1 MLIIGSLFQA
11 NFTRMT
17 GYLFKKT
24 MYTHCGQLLGSRCT
38 QCYPIVLVRR
48 TYFSGKNASLDD
60 QSRIYLQS
68 LGVDLGKVNKTF
80 RNRIIWS
87 LDVIEPKIRI
97 LLKAG
102 IEKSSICQMIIYRP
116 RILNMNED
124 ILKIRLVF
132 LKSLGLTESKLSKL
146 LSEHSFLLTYQESDA
161 QNLLSFLQSRD
172 FNKFKAWDIIIK
184 RPRLILVGAQNLR
197 HTVKLLK
204 DNGLSPLDINN
215 IITHHTSILL
225 LPIPQ
230 LKKVIDVISLY
241 QSDKASIQDIISNHP
256 SILLL
261 TYVAIANIANWL
273 NHWLRLSNAEIGF
286 IMLRYPKAFAMT
298 TKSLA
303 KTVGYYQSLGID
315 IDFIRRIW
323 VSNPAYLQ
331 HGHEVLSNQLH
342 SLIQLKFTEKQSR
355 MMFDLN
361 PSILGH
367 SQNSLQRKCDY
378 LIKKMGYSHQ
388 IIAEN
393 AAILSC
399 SLDTIMY
406 RCSSLSKHSIDKEL
420 VPIAQ
425 LLLSTDDAF
434 QEDILN
440 GRNYIEIESKDT
452 MELQSEGSK
461 EQHCS

>member
-197 HTVKLLK
+197 HT
-204 DNGLSPLDINN
+204 
-215 IITHHTSILL
+215 
-225 LPIPQ
+225 
-230 LKKVIDVISLY
+230 
-241 QSDKASIQDIISNHP
+241 
-256 SILLL
+256 
-261 TYVAIANIANWL
+261 
-273 NHWLRLSNAEIGF
+273 
-286 IMLRYPKAFAMT
+286 
-298 TKSLA
+298 
-303 KTVGYYQSLGID
+303 
-315 IDFIRRIW
+315 
-323 VSNPAYLQ
+323 
-331 HGHEVLSNQLH
+331 
-342 SLIQLKFTEKQSR
+342 LKFTEKQSR
-355 MMFDLN
+355 MIFDLN

-388 IIAEN
+388 VIAEN

-406 RCSSLSKHSIDKEL
+406 RYSSLSKHSVDKEL